1 MHTVTIRALA
11 AISAALSLAFAA
23 SADPPR
29 AIPFQALLKTSAG
42 APINGAA
49 QPVSLS
55 LYTAATGGA
64 TVYSEAQTVAVSG
77 GLLATTIGNGNPAVY
92 GALPFNVSYFVG
104 VKVGSDPE
112 MTPRFPLAAV
122 PYANYA
128 TSVAPAAVNGVSWT
142 LAGNSGT
149 NPASQFIGTTDNQ
162 PVVVKT
168 NGHQAVQF
176 AYAENTVTQYRSV
189 NVIGGSEV
197 NTVSAGIGQ
206 TIAGGGLDSFSGT
219 DFPNTV
225 TGDFGTI
232 GGGYGNSS
240 GIYSTVAGGYSNS
253 APVYGSTVAGGYSN
267 SAGGFNSTVG
277 GGNNN
282 SASASSTTIAGG
294 QSNKATTQ
302 FGTVAGGRG
311 NNAQGD
317 FAFIGGGRDNVTA
330 SVETFVG
337 GGRANQAAGGNS
349 TIGGGYANVAGGT
362 ASMILGGLFNA
373 ANGTYSFASGYRAK
387 AVNDGTFVW
396 ADDTDADFLST
407 GPNQFLIRAGG
418 GVGINNPQP
427 LSALDVMGDARVSGI
442 GNGLIFPDGT
452 KQTTA
457 ASGGGSGWS
466 LTGNTGTNPS
476 TNFLGTTDNQPFS
489 LRVNNNRAMYA
500 QYVQAPDG
508 QYQINSINI
517 ANGYNLNSITPG
529 VAGATIAGGGDR
541 YTYTVNSSF
550 VDNVNKVTDH
560 YGTIG
565 GGFGNV
571 AGNNNADF
579 NDARGSTVAGGAGNQ
594 AGKKFTTVGGGNANF
609 ALGDY
614 DTIAGGWNS
623 QASGGGGFIGGGW
636 NHRMAG
642 EWAVIGGGYT
652 NVANGAGS
660 TVPGGA
666 NNSAAG
672 SYSFAA
678 GFTAKANHDGAFVWA
693 DTSGADFASTAA
705 NQFLIRATGGVGI
718 GLTAP
723 AYPLD
728 VQGDINARGSVR
740 SNGFALSSD
749 SRFKTNVQTFDNALG
764 AVLNLRGVTFDW
776 NQKAWPGRGF
786 PGGPQVGFIAQEVE
800 SVLPQLVSTDA
811 NGYKAVEYAN
821 VVPITVEAIKAQQKE
836 IDEKDA
842 RIRALEAKA
851 ARVDELEARLA
862 RLEKRLDAGQ
872 GHAR

>member
-1 MHTVTIRALA
+1 VTFRKLV
-11 AISAALSLAFAA
+11 AICATLGLAFSA

-29 AIPFQALLKTSAG
+29 AIPFQALLKTSTGTPVTA
-42 APINGAA
+42 AA
-49 QPVSLS
+49 QPVNLR
-55 LYTAATGGA
+55 LYTAATGGTA
-64 TVYSEAQTVAVSG
+64 VYSEAQTVAVSG
-77 GLLATTIGNGNPAVY
+77 GLLATTIGNGNPPAFA
-92 GALPFNVSYFVG
+92 ALPFDVPYFVG

-112 MTPRFPLAAV
+112 MTPRLPLAAV

-128 TSVAPAAVNGVSWT
+128 TSVAPAAVNGISWT

-149 NPASQFIGTTDNQ
+149 DPASQFIGTTDNL

-168 NGHQAVQF
+168 NGHQAVQY
-176 AYAENTVTQYRSV
+176 AYAENTSTQYRSV
-189 NVIGGSEV
+189 NVIGGSEI
-197 NTVSAGIGQ
+197 NTVSAAVGG
-206 TIAGGGLDSFSGT
+206 TIAGGGLDSFSGA
-219 DFPNTV
+219 DFPNAV

-240 GIYSTVAGGYSNS
+240 GLYSTVAGGYSN
-253 APVYGSTVAGGYSN
+253 TAGGD
-267 SAGGFNSTVG
+267 NSTVG

-294 QSNKATTQ
+294 QANKATTR
-302 FGTVAGGRG
+302 FGTVAGGRN

-337 GGRANQAAGGNS
+337 GGRANQASGGNS

-373 ANGTYSFASGYRAK
+373 ATGTYSFASGYRAK

-396 ADDTDADFLST
+396 ADATDADFLST

-427 LSALDVMGDARVSGI
+427 LSSLDVLGDARVSGA

-466 LTGNTGTNPS
+466 LTGNAGTNPS

-550 VDNVNKVTDH
+550 VDNVNKITDH

-571 AGNNNADF
+571 VGNSNADF
-579 NDARGSTVAGGAGNQ
+579 NDARGSTVAGGANNQ
-594 AGKKFTTVGGGNANF
+594 ATKKFTTVGGGTANF
-609 ALGDY
+609 ATGDY
-614 DTIAGGWNS
+614 DTVAGGWNS
-623 QASGGGGFIGGGW
+623 QATGGAGFIGGGW

-642 EWAVIGGGYT
+642 QWAVIGGGYT
-652 NVANGAGS
+652 NAANGAGS

-666 NNSAAG
+666 NNAAAG
-672 SYSFAA
+672 GYSFAA
-678 GFTAKANHDGAFVWA
+678 GYAAKANHDGAFVWA
-693 DTSGADFASTAA
+693 DSTGLDFASTAP
-705 NQFLIRATGGVGI
+705 NQFLIRAAGGVGI
-718 GLTAP
+718 GLNSP

-728 VQGDINARGSVR
+728 VQGDINARGNVR
-740 SNGFALSSD
+740 ANGIALSSD
-749 SRFKTNVQTFDNALG
+749 SRFKTNVRTFDNALD

-786 PGGPQVGFIAQEVE
+786 PAGPQVGFIAQEVE
-800 SVLPQLVSTDA
+800 SVLPQLVSTDSY
-811 NGYKAVEYAN
+811 GYKAVEYAN

-842 RIRALEAKA
+842 RIQALELKA

-862 RLEKRLDAGQ
+862 RLEQRLDSGR
-872 GHAR
+872 GHTR